1 MTSTEF
7 VGMTRQRYTRLQNEL
22 AALRSRRT
30 IEVPEDFLDYD
41 ANLLARHSARQARV
55 SQIQDLLATAV
66 VDGELAGDPVAEPGM
81 VLTIG
86 YDDTGEAETFLLGS
100 CGAEGADMRVYSMAS
115 PLGRAIAGAR
125 PGDRRVYSLP
135 NETGRLVMLLEAVP
149 YGMHVVKSP
158 GPQAAYRDTPIT
170 RRHY

>member
-1 MTSTEF
+1 MTSTELA
-7 VGMTRQRYTRLQNEL
+7 GMTRQRYTRLQSEL
-22 AALRSRRT
+22 AALRSRRN

-41 ANLLARHSARQARV
+41 ANRLARHSARQARV
-55 SQIQDLLATAV
+55 RQIQDLLTNAV
-66 VDGELAGDPVAEPGM
+66 VEGELAGYPVAEQGK
-81 VLTIG
+81 VLTIR
-86 YDDTGEAETFLLGS
+86 YDATDETETFLLGS
-100 CGAEGADMRVYSMAS
+100 RGAEGPDLKVYSMAS

-135 NETGRLVMLLEAVP
+135 NQTGRRVTLLEAVP
-149 YGMHVVKSP
+149 IGMQDVKSA